1 MSLYEEMM
9 ESCAMMD
16 RSTVSDGVGGFT
28 YEWTQ
33 GATFRAAI
41 IKNST
46 LAAVVAEKQGVTE
59 VYTVTVDKGVALEF
73 HDVIKRLSDGA
84 TFRVTSNIHESETP
98 QRATFQIGQVTAERW
113 VLT

>member
-16 RSTVSDGVGGFT
+16 RSTVADGVGGFT
-28 YEWTQ
+28 YAWTQ

-46 LAAVVAEKQGVTE
+46 LEAIVAEKQGVSE
-59 VYTVTVDKGVALEF
+59 LYTITVDKGLMLEY

-84 TFRVTSNIHESETP
+84 TFRVTSKIHESETP
-98 QRATFQIGQVTAERW
+98 TRATFQIGQVTAERW